1 MSDLFSTN
9 VEVSTGTLVS
19 VYKHMCNYRVD
30 DMYTALLLIHRI
42 IVHVLLQ
49 TKIPKWMVPFEFLQ
63 LHGHVRQR
71 LITNNVHGSTHGRFT
86 LVQHIELYNSS
97 HNNKPFPQ

>member
-9 VEVSTGTLVS
+9 VEVSTGTLVEVSTGTLVEVSTGTLVS

-30 DMYTALLLIHRI
+30 DMYTALLLIHTI
-42 IVHVLLQ
+42 IVHVLLR
-49 TKIPKWMVPFEFLQ
+49 TKIPKWMIPFEFLQ

-71 LITNNVHGSTHGRFT
+71 LITNNVQAPMGAS
-86 LVQHIELYNSS
+86 L
-97 HNNKPFPQ
+97 